1 MMKACIGEGGRHSK
15 GDSMGKGPELGKGQD
30 NIQELKKKARGAGPL
45 REMTEPQFLNLL
57 NGHNGRTYFL

>member
-1 MMKACIGEGGRHSK
+1 
-15 GDSMGKGPELGKGQD
+15 MGKGPELGKGQD